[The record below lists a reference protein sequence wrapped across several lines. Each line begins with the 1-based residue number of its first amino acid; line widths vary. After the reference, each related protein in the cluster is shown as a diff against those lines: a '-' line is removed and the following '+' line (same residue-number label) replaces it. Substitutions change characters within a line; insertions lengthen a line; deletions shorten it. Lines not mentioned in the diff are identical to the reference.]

1 MDPSTSVVGLDAQG
15 NMLFRVMKPG
25 ILGVFQVSS
34 SSSSEQASGVGG
46 GRVALQGHLSDTAL
60 VLTQGQGGHALLTH
74 HCEGMVAQT
83 QPQTHILQVQAPPP
97 LALAVA
103 PPPPAIL
110 EVSHGEELPPSQSS
124 STHHAPGGGGAGAG
138 GDPKAVTHMPFAEVS
153 SLLDPN
159 MKGSKARKYL
169 ISYEEIKRRLQT
181 PERMSLRS
189 LAAYTRVSRGPAS
202 KKTLLESLN
211 ILGLT
216 PSTTTA
222 VSSSFSK
229 LTEGDTNALCT
240 DMKDFA
246 QDYVDYGNM
255 AKQLIPETN
264 TVQHW
269 SKIIETKN
277 HLDDM
282 RKCFRDPV
290 NSEGFDSV
298 THGLGLGMLD
308 VALDMITMAID
319 QQIRILSGAA
329 AASDSDMPAR
339 RIHRRNRNKP
349 RGDKPP
355 RVPAAK
361 GHGVKVVSK
370 GKGRGRGRQKKA
382 PLANAPVAMETAPA
396 VVVATEEEE
405 EVMEASVQQ
414 DTKNS
419 VLTLVSVGYETITGG
434 LDTSAGPM

>member
-15 NMLFRVMKPG
+15 NMLFRVMKPVMG
-25 ILGVFQVSS
+25 LFQVT
-34 SSSSEQASGVGG
+34 SEQANGA
-46 GRVALQGHLSDTAL
+46 VAIQGLSDASL
-60 VLTQGQGGHALLTH
+60 VLTQGQGHALLAH
-74 HCEGMVAQT
+74 AEGVMAAP
-83 QPQTHILQVQAPPP
+83 QPQILQGQIQSQILQVQAPAAAPDAP
-97 LALAVA
+97 QTSDE
-103 PPPPAIL
+103 PPP
-110 EVSHGEELPPSQSS
+110 GPSSNGN
-124 STHHAPGGGGAGAG
+124 PGGPGE
-138 GDPKAVTHMPFAEVS
+138 VTRMPFAEVS

-169 ISYEEIKRRLQT
+169 ISYEEIKRRLQS
-181 PERMSLRS
+181 PEKMSLRS

-216 PSTTTA
+216 PSTTTS

-229 LTEGDTNALCT
+229 LTEGDTNALCA

-246 QDYVDYGNM
+246 QDYVDYSNM

-277 HLDDM
+277 HLNDM

-308 VALDMITMAID
+308 VALDMVTMAID

-329 AASDSDMPAR
+329 ALDPPDSSPPMR
-339 RIHRRNRNKP
+339 RIRRRHRKP
-349 RGDKPP
+349 CATNGDKPP
-355 RVPAAK
+355 RVPGGVR
-361 GHGVKVVSK
+361 GHVKVVSK
-370 GKGRGRGRQKKA
+370 GKGRGRGRKKA
-382 PLANAPVAMETAPA
+382 RPADAPAMETAEA
-396 VVVATEEEE
+396 AEE
-405 EVMEASVQQ
+405 STQQQ
-414 DTKNS
+414 DAQNG
-419 VLTLVSVGYETITGG
+419 VLTLVSVGYETISGGVDTTG
-434 LDTSAGPM
+434 SI

>member
-15 NMLFRVMKPG
+15 NMLFRVMKPVMG
-25 ILGVFQVSS
+25 LFQVSS
-34 SSSSEQASGVGG
+34 EQANSGVD
-46 GRVALQGHLSDTAL
+46 LQGLSDTSL
-60 VLTQGQGGHALLTH
+60 VLTQAQGQALLVH
-74 HCEGMVAQT
+74 SEGMMAAP
-83 QPQTHILQVQAPPP
+83 QPQILRNQMESQVLQVQAPAAPTLDPP
-97 LALAVA
+97 QSEE
-103 PPPPAIL
+103 PPQSQCSNGNPSDPS
-110 EVSHGEELPPSQSS
+110 EV
-124 STHHAPGGGGAGAG
+124 TR
-138 GDPKAVTHMPFAEVS
+138 MPFAEVS

-169 ISYEEIKRRLQT
+169 ISYEEIKRRLQS
-181 PERMSLRS
+181 PEKMSLRS

-211 ILGLT
+211 ILGLK
-216 PSTTTA
+216 PSTTTS

-229 LTEGDTNALCT
+229 LTEGDTNALCV

-290 NSEGFDSV
+290 NSKGFDSV

-308 VALDMITMAID
+308 VALDMVTMAID
-319 QQIRILSGAA
+319 QQVHILSGAA
-329 AASDSDMPAR
+329 ASDPPDSGPPAR
-339 RIHRRNRNKP
+339 RIRRRNRKP
-349 RGDKPP
+349 CTGNGEKPP
-355 RVPAAK
+355 PRAPGAAK
-361 GHGVKVVSK
+361 GVS
-370 GKGRGRGRQKKA
+370 KGRGRGRGRKKA
-382 PLANAPVAMETAPA
+382 RLAEPPAMET
-396 VVVATEEEE
+396 V
-405 EVMEASVQQ
+405 EVMEASAQQ
-414 DTKNS
+414 DAQNG
-419 VLTLVSVGYETITGG
+419 VLTLVSVGYETISGG
-434 LDTSAGPM
+434 LDATGSI